1 MNRVAFHLMGKDG
14 TSESFRGPSHYRSA
28 TKSLGYLAET
38 LETKRL
44 LGVHTLHTVYYR
56 VI

>member
-28 TKSLGYLAET
+28 TKSLGYLAEP